1 MKITKEINVMFLDLD
16 GLNVEQLLQKQIE
29 IRQRMMQAR
38 GMSGQVMNQLRNMLD
53 QVSIEIQTKVSL
65 DKVKTDRE
73 KRVAEGKD
81 LDDDVLNIG

>member
-1 MKITKEINVMFLDLD
+1 M
-16 GLNVEQLLQKQIE
+16 QKQID

-81 LDDDVLNIG
+81 PDEDVLNIG

>member
-1 MKITKEINVMFLDLD
+1 MFLDLD

-38 GMSGQVMNQLRNMLD
+38 GMSRQVMNQLRNMLD

-81 LDDDVLNIG
+81 PDDDVLNIG

>member
-1 MKITKEINVMFLDLD
+1 MFLDLD

-53 QVSIEIQTKVSL
+53 QVSIEIQTKAAL
-65 DKVKTDRE
+65 EKVKADRE

-81 LDDDVLNIG
+81 PDEDVLNIG

>member
-1 MKITKEINVMFLDLD
+1 MFLDLD

-29 IRQRMMQAR
+29 LRQRMMQAR

-81 LDDDVLNIG
+81 PDEDVLNIG

>member
-1 MKITKEINVMFLDLD
+1 MFLDLD

-38 GMSGQVMNQLRNMLD
+38 DMSGQVMNQLRNMLD

-81 LDDDVLNIG
+81 PDDDVLNIG

>member
-1 MKITKEINVMFLDLD
+1 MFLDLD

-53 QVSIEIQTKVSL
+53 QVSIEIQTKAAL
-65 DKVKTDRE
+65 EKVKTDRE

-81 LDDDVLNIG
+81 PEEDVLNIG

>member
-1 MKITKEINVMFLDLD
+1 VFLDLD

-81 LDDDVLNIG
+81 PDDDVLNIG

>member
-1 MKITKEINVMFLDLD
+1 MFLDLD

-38 GMSGQVMNQLRNMLD
+38 GMSGQVMNQLRNMLE

>member
-1 MKITKEINVMFLDLD
+1 VFLDLD

-38 GMSGQVMNQLRNMLD
+38 DMSGQVMNQLRNMLD

-81 LDDDVLNIG
+81 PDDDVLNIG

>member
-1 MKITKEINVMFLDLD
+1 MFLDLD

-53 QVSIEIQTKVSL
+53 QVSIQIQTTVAL
-65 DKVKTDRE
+65 DKVKTDKE

-81 LDDDVLNIG
+81 PDDDVLNIG

>member
-1 MKITKEINVMFLDLD
+1 VFLDLD

-53 QVSIEIQTKVSL
+53 QVSIEIQTKAAL
-65 DKVKTDRE
+65 EKVKTDRE

-81 LDDDVLNIG
+81 PEEDVLNIG

>member
-1 MKITKEINVMFLDLD
+1 MFLDLD

>member
-1 MKITKEINVMFLDLD
+1 MFLDLD

-53 QVSIEIQTKVSL
+53 QVSIEIQTKAAL
-65 DKVKTDRE
+65 EKVKADRE

-81 LDDDVLNIG
+81 PEEDVLNIG

>member
-1 MKITKEINVMFLDLD
+1 MFLDLD
-16 GLNVEQLLQKQIE
+16 GLNVEQLLQKQID

-81 LDDDVLNIG
+81 PDEDVLNIG

>member
-1 MKITKEINVMFLDLD
+1 MFLDLG

-38 GMSGQVMNQLRNMLD
+38 GMSGQVMDQLRNMLD

-81 LDDDVLNIG
+81 PDEDVLNIG

>member
-1 MKITKEINVMFLDLD
+1 MFLDLD

-38 GMSGQVMNQLRNMLD
+38 GMSGQVLNQLRNMLD

-81 LDDDVLNIG
+81 PDDDVLNIG

>member
-1 MKITKEINVMFLDLD
+1 MFLDLD

-81 LDDDVLNIG
+81 PDEDALNIG

>member
-1 MKITKEINVMFLDLD
+1 MFLDLD

-81 LDDDVLNIG
+81 PDDDVLNIG

>member
-1 MKITKEINVMFLDLD
+1 MFLDLD

-38 GMSGQVMNQLRNMLD
+38 GMSGPVMNQLRNMLD

-65 DKVKTDRE
+65 DKLKTDRE

-81 LDDDVLNIG
+81 PDEDVLNIG

>member
-1 MKITKEINVMFLDLD
+1 MFLDLD

-65 DKVKTDRE
+65 EKVKTSRE

>member
-1 MKITKEINVMFLDLD
+1 VFLDLG

-38 GMSGQVMNQLRNMLD
+38 GMSGQVMDQLRNMLD

-73 KRVAEGKD
+73 KRIAEGKD
-81 LDDDVLNIG
+81 PDEDVLNIG

>member
-1 MKITKEINVMFLDLD
+1 
-16 GLNVEQLLQKQIE
+16 
-29 IRQRMMQAR
+29 MMQAR

-81 LDDDVLNIG
+81 PDEDVLNIG

>member
-1 MKITKEINVMFLDLD
+1 MFLDLD

-53 QVSIEIQTKVSL
+53 QVSIEIQTKAAL
-65 DKVKTDRE
+65 EKVKTDRE
-73 KRVAEGKD
+73 KRIAEGKD
-81 LDDDVLNIG
+81 PEEDVLNIG

>member
-1 MKITKEINVMFLDLD
+1 MFLDLD

-53 QVSIEIQTKVSL
+53 QVSIQIQTTVAL

-81 LDDDVLNIG
+81 PDDDVLNIG

>member
-1 MKITKEINVMFLDLD
+1 MFLDLD

-53 QVSIEIQTKVSL
+53 QVSIEIQTKVS
-65 DKVKTDRE
+65 T
-73 KRVAEGKD
+73 
-81 LDDDVLNIG
+81 